1 MHDEFPLAGKAEDRG
16 PVSVRVKRA
25 HRGVLTTP
33 WLMDQE
39 MALEAI
45 RPRHDTTSASGS
57 AGSDRLYAEI
67 PPVPLGVPD
76 VAAAFDST
84 GASSF
89 DEL

>member
-45 RPRHDTTSASGS
+45 RPRHDATSA
-57 AGSDRLYAEI
+57 LET
-67 PPVPLGVPD
+67 PMVV
-76 VAAAFDST
+76 AAFDST
-84 GASSF
+84 GTSSP